1 MFVLKIIIY
10 YKDNQISKMFFSS
23 FNQTSQNVENEFESE
38 SEEEI
43 DYDAEFKD
51 FLNTLNLV
59 YFLVI

>member
-1 MFVLKIIIY
+1 
-10 YKDNQISKMFFSS
+10 MFFSS
-23 FNQTSQNVENEFESE
+23 FNQTSQNVENEVESE

-51 FLNTLNLV
+51 FLKTLNLV